1 MVGGATCFGKL
12 GDALSELLT
21 IDTFLAPTDCWIR
34 FNSDP
39 LEVF

>member
-12 GDALSELLT
+12 GDALSKSLT
-21 IDTFLAPTDCWIR
+21 IYTFLAPSNCWIR